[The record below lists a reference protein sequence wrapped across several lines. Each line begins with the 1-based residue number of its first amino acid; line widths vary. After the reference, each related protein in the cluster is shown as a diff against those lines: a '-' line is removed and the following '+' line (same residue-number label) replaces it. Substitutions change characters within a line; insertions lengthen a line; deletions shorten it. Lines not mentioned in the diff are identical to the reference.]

1 MESKDQELFL
11 DYIRQ
16 LLYDTDEA
24 MLHREELSNDV
35 TRLADGLEY
44 LGEVIKDEKAVLS
57 SMAQGKVDVEFSMPH
72 NFLAAPVKSIQSN
85 LKHLSWVAQRVAAG
99 DYKQR
104 VSSLGSFSDSFNEM
118 INQLSQHRDK
128 MEYISNTD
136 VLTDTGNRRAF
147 NIMIEK
153 LWNNDIVCAIAFIDI
168 DGLKYCNDN
177 YGHSQ
182 GDYYIKSVSET
193 LKENL
198 KDDEYLFRLGGD
210 EFLILSKIENAH
222 QLEERLLQVHLNFR
236 DTKGKEVSYPCDFSF
251 GCIDIIKEKDKTIS
265 EYLSLADKKMY
276 HFKMKHYIEQKKLK
290 YSNHIDKNG
299 LDDRM
304 FDIFTKTKVNRYAY
318 IHNMETNVSRWS
330 IQTVKDFGLP
340 YEYIYDAGKIWGER
354 IHPDDRKAYEE
365 DIDAVFSGR
374 KECHDITYRVR
385 LKNGKYVY
393 CRCEGYVLRGRTAQ
407 EPNLFAGVLS
417 IKE

>member
-1 MESKDQELFL
+1 M
-11 DYIRQ
+11 
-16 LLYDTDEA
+16 
-24 MLHREELSNDV
+24 
-35 TRLADGLEY
+35 
-44 LGEVIKDEKAVLS
+44 
-57 SMAQGKVDVEFSMPH
+57 
-72 NFLAAPVKSIQSN
+72 
-85 LKHLSWVAQRVAAG
+85 
-99 DYKQR
+99 
-104 VSSLGSFSDSFNEM
+104 
-118 INQLSQHRDK
+118 
-128 MEYISNTD
+128 
-136 VLTDTGNRRAF
+136 
-147 NIMIEK
+147 
-153 LWNNDIVCAIAFIDI
+153 
-168 DGLKYCNDN
+168 
-177 YGHSQ
+177 
-182 GDYYIKSVSET
+182 
-193 LKENL
+193 
-198 KDDEYLFRLGGD
+198 
-210 EFLILSKIENAH
+210 ILSKIENAH

-365 DIDAVFSGR
+365 DIDAVFLGR